1 MKIRVWLL
9 CLLID
14 LFVIAG
20 RAEGEPYL
28 LGSAWPVM
36 RGDLQNTGRGKLGKW
51 EPSSVRTLDVR
62 RFQTGNGIFST
73 PVIDANER
81 IYVGSADH
89 YFYAFDP
96 IAGSAGVENALI
108 NRAYPGFRISQMAQF
123 LKTPACLWN

>member
-28 LGSAWPVM
+28 LGSA
-36 RGDLQNTGRGKLGKW
+36 
-51 EPSSVRTLDVR
+51 
-62 RFQTGNGIFST
+62 
-73 PVIDANER
+73 
-81 IYVGSADH
+81 DH

-96 IAGSAGVENALI
+96 IAGSAGAENALI